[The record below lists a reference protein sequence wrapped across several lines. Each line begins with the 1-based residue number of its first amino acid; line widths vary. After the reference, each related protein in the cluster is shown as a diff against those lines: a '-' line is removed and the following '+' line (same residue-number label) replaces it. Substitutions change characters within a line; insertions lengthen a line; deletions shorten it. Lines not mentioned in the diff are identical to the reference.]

1 MNLNPSFIIDK
12 FLTTYLDVFTVD
24 YFYRYIRSKGER
36 ITRSQAHDILNS
48 SDFVFSLV
56 GEEYITRAGV
66 FTGRWFSFKPS
77 KEEIKKRHII
87 LGHRCMPF
95 VNPNIA
101 PDQICVC
108 TPRKMVFPDETVFS
122 MNLAMD
128 VFALFGEGYVIPY
141 LFNDAANKTKSIASL
156 QYTNMPT
163 EISLTSWPLD
173 EIIEKKDFKY
183 GDRLLCRVV
192 DWANNEV
199 EIIVQK
205 NESKSEISKADIQRE
220 EWYSDFENGIL
231 ASLKKN
237 GPASSIEE
245 QLAFLFLENE
255 RELCIENCGSSEE
268 FLKHTKK
275 IGFAPYGVESRI
287 WQTGQSIPYI
297 GPWNN
302 EVSTEVLFSNI
313 SLVFAPQIIDCY
325 LKNYIYES
333 RRKHIKKTIDELIN
347 DIFPVSL
354 KMSTTER
361 KLLLLNIE
369 KRHDIMKKEYNQFA
383 EHENE
388 PVRNRVITLFSQVS
402 SLLCSIGC
410 SGLKLEMFP
419 QQELIILTQLFN
431 HIERIIEELENV
443 YLRDQLP
450 LDDIQ
455 LSLEGMEDT
464 FDEIFDTLNNSLE
477 VNTYKSI
484 KIVE

>member
-1 MNLNPSFIIDK
+1 MNLNSSFIIDE
-12 FLTTYLDVFTVD
+12 FLSTYREVFTVD
-24 YFYRYIRSKGER
+24 FFYRYIRSKGER
-36 ITRSQAHDILNS
+36 ITKSQAQDILNA
-48 SDFVFSLV
+48 SDYVFSLV
-56 GEEYITRAGV
+56 GEEYVTRAGV

-77 KEEIKKRHII
+77 KEEIKKKHII

-95 VNPNIA
+95 INPNIP
-101 PDQICVC
+101 PDQIRIFN
-108 TPRKMVFPDETVFS
+108 TQTFIMPEETVFS

-141 LFNDAANKTKSIASL
+141 LFNDPANKNNSIASL
-156 QYTNMPT
+156 QYNNLPQ
-163 EISLTSWPLD
+163 EITLTSWPLD
-173 EIIEKKDFKY
+173 EIVEHKDFKY
-183 GDRLLCRVV
+183 GDRLLCRVI
-192 DWANNEV
+192 DWSRNEV
-199 EIIVQK
+199 QIIVQK

-220 EWYSDFENGIL
+220 EWYTTFENGIL
-231 ASLKKN
+231 ASLQKN
-237 GPASSIEE
+237 GPAGSIEE

-287 WQTGQSIPYI
+287 WHTGQTIPYI
-297 GPWNN
+297 GQWNKD
-302 EVSTEVLFSNI
+302 VSAEVLFSNI

-325 LKNYIYES
+325 LKNYVYEC
-333 RRKHIKKTIDELIN
+333 RRKHSEKTINELIN

-354 KMSTTER
+354 KMSPAER

-369 KRHDIMKKEYNQFA
+369 KRHDIIKKEYNQFV
-383 EHENE
+383 EHDNE
-388 PVRNRVITLFSQVS
+388 PVRNRILELFSQVS

-443 YLRDQLP
+443 YLRDNLP
-450 LDDIQ
+450 IDDIL

-464 FDEIFDTLNNSLE
+464 FEDIFDTLNTSLE
-477 VNTYKSI
+477 VNTYNSI

>member
-1 MNLNPSFIIDK
+1 MNFNSSFVIDE
-12 FLTTYLDVFTVD
+12 FFSTYRQVFTVD
-24 YFYRYIRSKGER
+24 VFCRYVRSKGER
-36 ITRSQAHDILNS
+36 ITKSQARDILDA

-56 GEEYITRAGV
+56 GNEYITRAGV

-95 VNPNIA
+95 INPNIS
-101 PDQICVC
+101 PDQICVS
-108 TPRKMVFPDETVFS
+108 TSRKLILPDETVFS

-141 LFNDAANKTKSIASL
+141 LFNDAANKDRSISSL
-156 QYTNMPT
+156 QYNNLPT
-163 EISLTSWPLD
+163 EISLTSWSLD
-173 EIIEKKDFKY
+173 EIIGRQDFKY

-192 DWANNEV
+192 DWASNQI

-220 EWYSDFENGIL
+220 EWYTDFENGIL
-231 ASLKKN
+231 LSLQKN
-237 GPASSIEE
+237 GPANSIEE

-255 RELCIENCGSSEE
+255 RELCIENCGSAEE

-287 WQTGQSIPYI
+287 WRTGEAIPYI
-297 GPWNN
+297 GQWNS
-302 EVSTEVLFSNI
+302 EVSTEALFSNI

-325 LKNYIYES
+325 LKNYIYECH
-333 RRKHIKKTIDELIN
+333 RKHSKKTIDELIN
-347 DIFPVSL
+347 DVFPVSL
-354 KMSTTER
+354 KMSPAER

-369 KRHDIMKKEYNQFA
+369 KRHDIIKKEYNQFA
-383 EHENE
+383 EHQNE

-450 LDDIQ
+450 LDDIL

-464 FDEIFDTLNNSLE
+464 FEDIFDTLNNSLE

>member
-1 MNLNPSFIIDK
+1 MNLNSSFIIDK
-12 FLTTYLDVFTVD
+12 FLSTHLDVFTVD

-36 ITRSQAHDILNS
+36 ITRSQAHDILNA
-48 SDFVFSLV
+48 SDYVFSLV
-56 GEEYITRAGV
+56 GEEYVTRAGV

-95 VNPNIA
+95 VNPNIP
-101 PDQICVC
+101 PDQIQVLN
-108 TPRKMVFPDETVFS
+108 THTQIVPDETVFS

-141 LFNDAANKTKSIASL
+141 LFNDPANTKNTIASL
-156 QYTNMPT
+156 QYNNLPS
-163 EISLTSWPLD
+163 EITLTSWPLD
-173 EIIEKKDFKY
+173 DIIDHKDFKY

-192 DWANNEV
+192 DWAHNEV
-199 EIIVQK
+199 EIVIQK

-220 EWYSDFENGIL
+220 EWYSIFENGIL
-231 ASLKKN
+231 ASLQKN
-237 GPASSIEE
+237 GPAGSIEE

-287 WQTGQSIPYI
+287 WHTGQVIPYI
-297 GPWNN
+297 GQWNQD
-302 EVSTEVLFSNI
+302 VSSEVLFSNI

-325 LKNYIYES
+325 LKNYVYEC
-333 RRKHIKKTIDELIN
+333 RRKHTKKTIDQLIN

-354 KMSTTER
+354 KMSPTER

-369 KRHDIMKKEYNQFA
+369 KRHDIIKKEYNQFA
-383 EHENE
+383 EHKNE
-388 PVRNRVITLFSQVS
+388 PVRNRIIDLFSQVS

-410 SGLKLEMFP
+410 SGLKLELFP
-419 QQELIILTQLFN
+419 QQELIVLTQLFN
-431 HIERIIEELENV
+431 HLERMIEELENV
-443 YLRDQLP
+443 YLRDSLP
-450 LDDIQ
+450 IDDIL
-455 LSLEGMEDT
+455 LSLEGMEET
-464 FDEIFDTLNNSLE
+464 FEDIFDTLNTSLE
-477 VNTYKSI
+477 VNTYNSI